1 MPRWNSPKEAR
12 TETAILSLRPIDK
25 ATWKE
30 EAKAQGI
37 SLSRWIYLRARA
49 AGPLPGLGSKDPQL
63 SRELCA
69 LGSNLNQLV
78 RLFHG
83 HGMWGESAE
92 VAEVLSLVH
101 ELQQRLT
108 R

>member
-1 MPRWNSPKEAR
+1 MPRWNSPREAR
-12 TETAILSLRPIDK
+12 TQKVMVSVRAIDK
-25 ATWKE
+25 SIWRE
-30 EAKAQGI
+30 EAKAQKI

-49 AGPLPGLGSKDPQL
+49 AGPLPGPGSRDPQL

-78 RLFHG
+78 RIFHG
-83 HGMWGESAE
+83 HGMSAESA
-92 VAEVLSLVH
+92 AEALSLVH
-101 ELQQRLT
+101 EIQQRLT

>member
-1 MPRWNSPKEAR
+1 MPRWNLPREAR
-12 TETAILSLRPIDK
+12 SEKAILSLRPIDK

-49 AGPLPGLGSKDPQL
+49 AGPLPGPGSKDPQL
-63 SRELCA
+63 SRELSA
-69 LGSNLNQLV
+69 LGNGLNQLV
-78 RLFHG
+78 RIFHG
-83 HGMWGESAE
+83 HGMNAE
-92 VAEVLSLVH
+92 AAAEALALVH
-101 ELQQRLT
+101 SIQQRLT

>member
-49 AGPLPGLGSKDPQL
+49 AGPLPGPGSKDPQL
-63 SRELCA
+63 SRELSA

-78 RLFHG
+78 RIFHG
-83 HGMWGESAE
+83 HGMNAESA
-92 VAEVLSLVH
+92 AEALSIVH
-101 ELQQRLT
+101 EIQQRLT